1 MFKDHLAGHLFTVGE
16 ENLFDVQVDDRME
29 RMLLGTS
36 SEGRLLAAAAL
47 PGFFIYKQLT
57 IGQFFT
63 HGPLRED
70 RGSPD

>member
-1 MFKDHLAGHLFTVGE
+1 MLFIDLSNLGSGSRTWTGCSRIISLGICFTIGE

-47 PGFFIYKQLT
+47 PGFFIYK
-57 IGQFFT
+57 
-63 HGPLRED
+63 
-70 RGSPD
+70 